1 MDSQKLEKLKEFA
14 RAYPNRK
21 AALSAWINLKVKTF
35 RLVDALECIYDHA
48 DGDFARMDSII
59 ETLTKKRKTYGRT
72 QVHAGPA
79 PADADI
85 ITNADG
91 TLSIVG
97 ISK

>member
-1 MDSQKLEKLKEFA
+1 MDSQKLEKLKAFVK
-14 RAYPNRK
+14 AYPNRK
-21 AALSAWINLKVKTF
+21 AALSAWINIKVKAF
-35 RLVDALECIYDHA
+35 RLVDALECVYDYA
-48 DGDFARMDSII
+48 DGNFARMDNVI

-97 ISK
+97 IPK

>member
-1 MDSQKLEKLKEFA
+1 MDSQKLEKLKEFV

-21 AALSAWINLKVKTF
+21 AALSAWINIKVKSF
-35 RLVDALECIYDHA
+35 RLVDALECIYDYA

-72 QVHAGPA
+72 QVYADNAPSGP
-79 PADADI
+79 DI
-85 ITNADG
+85 ISNADG

-97 ISK
+97 IPK